1 MEDQTMSTPAS
12 TPVKKCAKDGC
23 NCPAEAGSKYCSTQ
37 CEDAKK
43 FMTLKCACGHD
54 ACTGQKL

>member
-1 MEDQTMSTPAS
+1 MSTPAS

-23 NCPAEAGSKYCSTQ
+23 NCPAEEGSKYCSTQ